1 MADFDSFTE
10 VTTQSWGS
18 RLKDSFTGIIV
29 GIVLFLGGTGLLWW
43 NEGRTV
49 SVGDAINE
57 AERTVEELPAVA
69 SVDPAF
75 DGKLIHAFGRAETT
89 AGVKDADFPGVEAK
103 GLALRHE
110 VQFYQMVEHKKTEKH
125 KNAGGSETTTTT
137 YSYSTEWVDH
147 PVTRSFAKR
156 SNNNFVLLD
165 VKDSTV
171 YAEDATLGAYR
182 LSREAVQNVG
192 GEQALNCDFSDPK
205 LQRLQND
212 LPLKSKNGRML
223 WRTGPNTLYIGNNSG
238 QPQIGDVRV
247 KFFYVPEGNISIL
260 AKASAGIF
268 QPWVASNGEKF
279 LRVEL
284 GKREVP
290 EMIKGAREDNAIM
303 CWMLRALGVILVI
316 AGLRMILAPISVVL
330 DVLPLLGDIAELG
343 LTLVAGLVGFAWSF
357 IVIAIAWIRFRPVL
371 GICLL
376 AAAVA
381 LIAFVIMR
389 GRKRAQMPGQPM
401 APGMPGQPVAPFPGQ
416 PGGQAQAIPGQQF
429 APQPEPS
436 LKEKLGGVLQQ
447 ISQQAQQPQ
456 QPQQQSFYGQPQA
469 PQGPYG
475 QPQAPY
481 GQGPQGPY
489 GQPQAP
495 YGQAP
500 QGAYGQPQAP
510 YGQAPQGAYGQPQA
524 PYGQAQQGPY
534 GQPQAPYGQAPQ
546 GAYGQPQAPY
556 GQQGQYPGPQGS
568 GQGSQGQ

>member
-75 DGKLIHAFGRAETT
+75 DGKLIHAFGRAETK

-182 LSREAVQNVG
+182 LSREAVQDVG

-223 WRTGPNTLYIGNNSG
+223 WRTGPNALYIGNNSG

-247 KFFYVPEGNISIL
+247 KFFYVPEGEISLLAQASSGTFKPWKASGGQSFFLVERGRQQASQMLENARDSNVVMCWSLRVLGAIL
-260 AKASAGIF
+260 AM
-268 QPWVASNGEKF
+268 V
-279 LRVEL
+279 
-284 GKREVP
+284 
-290 EMIKGAREDNAIM
+290 
-303 CWMLRALGVILVI
+303 
-316 AGLRMILAPISVVL
+316 GLRMVVAPVALLLNAI
-330 DVLPLLGDIAELG
+330 PLLGGIAEMG
-343 LTLVAGLVGFAWSF
+343 LSLAAGLVGFAWSL
-357 IVIAIAWIRFRPVL
+357 VVVAVAWVRFRP
-371 GICLL
+371 LL
-376 AAAVA
+376 AIAMLAFAVA
-381 LIAFVIMR
+381 LVVFVSIR
-389 GRKRAQMPGQPM
+389 VRRKHSQVPSQHPQMVG
-401 APGMPGQPVAPFPGQ
+401 
-416 PGGQAQAIPGQQF
+416 
-429 APQPEPS
+429 
-436 LKEKLGGVLQQ
+436 
-447 ISQQAQQPQ
+447 
-456 QPQQQSFYGQPQA
+456 A

-475 QPQAPY
+475 QA
-481 GQGPQGPY
+481 PQGPY

-500 QGAYGQPQAP
+500 QGPYCQPQAPYGQAPQGLYGQPQAP
-510 YGQAPQGAYGQPQA
+510 YGQAPQGSYGQP
-524 PYGQAQQGPY
+524 PSGG
-534 GQPQAPYGQAPQ
+534 
-546 GAYGQPQAPY
+546 Y
-556 GQQGQYPGPQGS
+556 GQQGQHPDFQGS
-568 GQGSQGQ
+568 EQGPRRQ

>member
-75 DGKLIHAFGRAETT
+75 DGKLIHAFGRAETK

-182 LSREAVQNVG
+182 LSREAVQDVG

-500 QGAYGQPQAP
+500 QGPSGRSLSLPLRSRKGSLPGSVHRTRRPQRRFFRIWTRRR
-510 YGQAPQGAYGQPQA
+510 
-524 PYGQAQQGPY
+524 
-534 GQPQAPYGQAPQ
+534 
-546 GAYGQPQAPY
+546 
-556 GQQGQYPGPQGS
+556 
-568 GQGSQGQ
+568 

>member
-456 QPQQQSFYGQPQA
+456 QPQQPQQQNFYGQPQA

-524 PYGQAQQGPY
+524 PYGQ
-534 GQPQAPYGQAPQ
+534 
-546 GAYGQPQAPY
+546 
-556 GQQGQYPGPQGS
+556 QGQYPGPQGS